1 MKRAALVLAT
11 SVALFICAV
20 GNANAATR
28 KYVSLPSNGSVVGS
42 GSAARSGDSLT
53 ITGQPLEGEYIP
65 SSYGGGSKGTKLPIK
80 PKYDYSIPRTIK
92 GMTTTL
98 RGGVVGIGLTLGL
111 EWMLDQVGG
120 FIDDAGKVRIRG
132 GGEPVSG
139 GFAWL
144 QQGATQTKN
153 TAVEACNI
161 RLPSVSSTSVSEY
174 MAFERDPGSTSSSA
188 YRCVYTVSSKT
199 NAYTPYQTYISLTR
213 QGQSCPDGTVYDAST
228 GGCAMPSERP
238 ATDADFDLMEAAAA
252 AQDSDWL
259 KDRLREHCE
268 GSLAPESCYEELRT
282 STQLEGPSTVTEKG
296 PTTSTTGPGGTTSTT
311 NNTKIDITYGDNYYD
326 YRKTSTVTKTNPDG
340 TTETETKT
348 DPEEVTEEQE
358 EQQEEMPEV
367 TDLYKPYIDKLETI
381 KTDVA
386 APPGV
391 TSPIGYSSWYAF
403 GGGCSEIHA
412 QLPVIGSWSTSYC
425 PLINDWVRPVLAF
438 IFVMFTWHYC
448 RSLWSEAVTKARP
461 M

>member
-42 GSAARSGDSLT
+42 GSAARSGDSLI
-53 ITGQPLEGEYIP
+53 ITGQPLDGEYIP

-80 PKYDYSIPRTIK
+80 PKYDYSIPRTLK
-92 GMTTTL
+92 GMTSTL

-120 FIDDAGKVRIRG
+120 FIDEAGKVRVPSNP
-132 GGEPVSG
+132 EPVSG
-139 GFAWL
+139 GYVWSWGNSTGHISASAACLSYAQYTDGAMGSTHTSL
-144 QQGATQTKN
+144 QLVRVTDVQYDCSVVYPNRTWKTYVNRTGSS
-153 TAVEACNI
+153 C
-161 RLPSVSSTSVSEY
+161 PSGSIYDSSTGSC
-174 MAFERDPGSTSSSA
+174 MAPTG
-188 YRCVYTVSSKT
+188 
-199 NAYTPYQTYISLTR
+199 TR
-213 QGQSCPDGTVYDAST
+213 L
-228 GGCAMPSERP
+228 

-252 AQDSDWL
+252 AQDSEWL
-259 KDRLREHCE
+259 KERLREHCE
-268 GSLAPESCYEELRT
+268 GSLSPESCYEELRT

-348 DPEEVTEEQE
+348 DPEEITEEQE
-358 EQQEEMPEV
+358 EQREEMPEV

-391 TSPIGYSSWYAF
+391 TSPIGYSSWYSF

-412 QLPVIGSWSTSYC
+412 ELPVIGSWSTNYC

>member
-42 GSAARSGDSLT
+42 GSAAKSGDSLI
-53 ITGQPLEGEYIP
+53 ITGQPLDGEYIP

-80 PKYDYSIPRTIK
+80 PKYDYSIPRTLK
-92 GMTTTL
+92 GMTSTL

-120 FIDDAGKVRIRG
+120 FIEDNQVLVPSFQPVNGSLYWWSTTYGPGVHFSSAQAGCEYFESKLPATTWIESVQLRFESATVAACYGISSSMESKQLTFNRYGSCDAGTQYD
-132 GGEPVSG
+132 S
-139 GFAWL
+139 AT
-144 QQGATQTKN
+144 GA
-153 TAVEACNI
+153 C
-161 RLPSVSSTSVSEY
+161 
-174 MAFERDPGSTSSSA
+174 MA
-188 YRCVYTVSSKT
+188 
-199 NAYTPYQTYISLTR
+199 QTY
-213 QGQSCPDGTVYDAST
+213 
-228 GGCAMPSERP
+228 RP
-238 ATDADFDLMEAAAA
+238 ATEADYDLMEAAAA

-348 DPEEVTEEQE
+348 DPEEITEEQE

-391 TSPIGYSSWYAF
+391 TSPIGYSSWYSF
-403 GGGCSEIHA
+403 GGGCSEIHV
-412 QLPVIGSWSTSYC
+412 QLPVIGSWSTNYC